1 MGKTHPP
8 FAPEGDLALP
18 PKAVHCKT
26 PWQDSPDKGQTV
38 FAQGVCR
45 DQDSRFAQGVCR
57 DQDSGGDVSR
67 NAEERHSARPGLLGT
82 PRECKLPRVEVTGAR
97 EEQILQR
104 NKVAFPIWLIQKH
117 SLPLLEF

>member
-38 FAQGVCR
+38 SAQGVCR
-45 DQDSRFAQGVCR
+45 DQGSR
-57 DQDSGGDVSR
+57 GDVSR